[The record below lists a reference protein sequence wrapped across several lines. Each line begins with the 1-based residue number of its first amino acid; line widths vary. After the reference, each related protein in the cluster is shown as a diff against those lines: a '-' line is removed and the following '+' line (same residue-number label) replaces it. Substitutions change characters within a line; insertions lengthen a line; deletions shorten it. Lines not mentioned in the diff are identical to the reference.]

1 MKLNAQER
9 AHEAIRLNKLLGL
22 KGTKTINEVKIQR
35 YKRTH
40 PNQTKITLA
49 ILANLRL
56 SKGQTLPE
64 LFEIIAKE
72 AECNVSEV
80 RKFFL
85 HTIDSVLLNERRI
98 GKQLVTPA
106 LIKFAK
112 KFVFSAEQTEQTAK
126 VVTTKKVVST
136 DTKEASYESQGKVV
150 VRERLKELLVDKKSP
165 KEGEILT
172 LANLFQFEIELLKL
186 PVLYLLRF
194 FVIEKIQS
202 VFNKQCNILRK
213 NKTLDKRVSRLC
225 NGDMTQIINAY
236 GKNSFAHIFADFCG
250 EFANGIKS
258 FTQYVVENDLV
269 KVGGIIWFTYD
280 KRSRSGAK
288 EIDKE
293 VLELIKK
300 YGGKRY
306 KIEQIEG
313 NKVYEYK
320 GHLSNPNDGRSGSN
334 MLTVIIRRVK

>member
-1 MKLNAQER
+1 MRKMKLNAQER

-172 LANLFQFEIELLKL
+172 LANLFQFEIELLKQHLKPGDVVTRVAGAPVNRLVRRARLSVTSHWL
-186 PVLYLLRF
+186 PPL
-194 FVIEKIQS
+194 
-202 VFNKQCNILRK
+202 
-213 NKTLDKRVSRLC
+213 SRARC
-225 NGDMTQIINAY
+225 A
-236 GKNSFAHIFADFCG
+236 
-250 EFANGIKS
+250 
-258 FTQYVVENDLV
+258 
-269 KVGGIIWFTYD
+269 
-280 KRSRSGAK
+280 
-288 EIDKE
+288 
-293 VLELIKK
+293 
-300 YGGKRY
+300 
-306 KIEQIEG
+306 
-313 NKVYEYK
+313 
-320 GHLSNPNDGRSGSN
+320 LSTPQ
-334 MLTVIIRRVK
+334 